1 MSRNEVNRFGE
12 MDVFVRVVD
21 MGGFSAAARTLRMT
35 PSAVSKLMAR
45 LETRLGTRLLSR
57 STRTLQLTPEGTA
70 FYESSLRILADLEE
84 AERGA
89 GATEQPA
96 GRIRLN
102 TSASY
107 GTHILTPLLPE
118 FLALYP
124 GISLNVVQTDAIV
137 DLYAERTDVAVR
149 AGPLKSS
156 SLMARKLGATRMMI
170 VASPAYLARHGTPAS
185 AAELEAHNRL
195 NFCYRRTVE
204 GWPLKEGNKLV
215 SVPVAGNLQASDG
228 EALRQLA
235 VAGVG
240 ITRLAAFT
248 VRDDLAAGRLVPVLE
263 AQNPGDLEDFHA
275 VFSGQGGYLPARV
288 RVLLDFLAER
298 GRVG

>member
-1 MSRNEVNRFGE
+1 MSRTEVNRFGE

-89 GATEQPA
+89 GAAEQPA

-124 GISLNVVQTDAIV
+124 AITLNVVQTDAIV

-149 AGPLKSS
+149 AGPLKNS
-156 SLMARKLGATRMMI
+156 SLLARKLGATRMMI
-170 VASPAYLARHGTPAS
+170 VASPDYLERHGTPENAGD
-185 AAELEAHNRL
+185 LEAHNRL

-215 SVPVAGNLQASDG
+215 TVPVAGNLQASDG
-228 EALRQLA
+228 EALRQMA

-240 ITRLAAFT
+240 MTRLSAFT
-248 VRDDLAAGRLVPVLE
+248 VREDLAAGRLVPVLE

>member
-89 GATEQPA
+89 GAAEQPA

-118 FLALYP
+118 FLARYP
-124 GISLNVVQTDAIV
+124 AITLNVVQTDAIV

-149 AGPLKSS
+149 AGPLKNS
-156 SLMARKLGATRMMI
+156 SLLARKLGATRMMI
-170 VASPAYLARHGTPAS
+170 VASPDYLKRHGTPLNAND
-185 AAELEAHNRL
+185 LEAHNRL

-204 GWPLKEGNKLV
+204 GWPLLEGNKLV
-215 SVPVAGNLQASDG
+215 SVPVSGNLLASDG
-228 EALRQLA
+228 EALRQMA

-240 ITRLAAFT
+240 MTRLSVFT
-248 VRDDLAAGRLVPVLE
+248 VREDLAAGRLVPVLE

>member
-57 STRTLQLTPEGTA
+57 STRTLQLTPEGTT

-89 GATEQPA
+89 GAAEQPA

-124 GISLNVVQTDAIV
+124 AITLNVVQTDAIV

-149 AGPLKSS
+149 AGPLKNS
-156 SLMARKLGATRMMI
+156 SLMARKLGATRMVI
-170 VASPAYLARHGTPAS
+170 VASPAYLERHGTPGNAG
-185 AAELEAHNRL
+185 ELEAHNRL
-195 NFCYRRTVE
+195 NFCYRRAVE
-204 GWPLKEGNKLV
+204 GWPLMQGNKLV
-215 SVPVAGNLQASDG
+215 TVPVAGNLLASDG
-228 EALRQLA
+228 EALRQMA

-240 ITRLAAFT
+240 ITRLAAFM
-248 VRDDLAAGRLVPVLE
+248 VRDDLATGRLVPVLE
-263 AQNPGDLEDFHA
+263 DHNPGDREDFHA

>member
-89 GATEQPA
+89 GAAEQPA

-124 GISLNVVQTDAIV
+124 GITLNVVQTDTIV

-149 AGPLKSS
+149 AGPLKNS
-156 SLMARKLGATRMMI
+156 SLLARKLGSTRMMI
-170 VASPAYLARHGTPAS
+170 VASPDYLKRHGTPDS
-185 AAELEAHNRL
+185 AGDLEAHNRL

-204 GWPLKEGNKLV
+204 GWPLLDGNKLV
-215 SVPVAGNLQASDG
+215 TVPVAGNLQASDG
-228 EALRQLA
+228 EALRQMA

-240 ITRLAAFT
+240 MTRLSVFT

-288 RVLLDFLAER
+288 RVLLDFLAEK

>member
-89 GATEQPA
+89 GAAEQPA

-124 GISLNVVQTDAIV
+124 AISLNVVQTDAIV

-156 SLMARKLGATRMMI
+156 SLMARKLGTTRMVI
-170 VASPAYLARHGTPAS
+170 VASPDYLARHGTPAS

-215 SVPVAGNLQASDG
+215 TVPVAGNLQASDG
-228 EALRQLA
+228 EALRQMA

>member
-1 MSRNEVNRFGE
+1 MLRNEVNRFGE

-35 PSAVSKLMAR
+35 PSAVSKLIAR

-57 STRTLQLTPEGTA
+57 STRNLQLTPEGST

-107 GTHILTPLLPE
+107 GTHILTPLVPE

-124 GISLNVVQTDAIV
+124 GITLNVVQTDAVV

-170 VASPAYLARHGTPAS
+170 VASPDYLARHGTPAN
-185 AAELEAHNRL
+185 AADLESHNRL

-204 GWPLKEGNKLV
+204 GWPLLEGNKLL
-215 SVPVAGNLQASDG
+215 SVPVAGNLLASDG
-228 EALRQLA
+228 EALRQMA

-240 ITRLAAFT
+240 MTRLAAFT
-248 VRDDLAAGRLVPVLE
+248 VRSDLEAVRLVPVLE
-263 AQNPGDLEDFHA
+263 DLNPGDLEDFHA

-288 RVLLDFLAER
+288 RVLLDFLGEK

>member
-1 MSRNEVNRFGE
+1 

-89 GATEQPA
+89 GAAEQPA

-124 GISLNVVQTDAIV
+124 GITLNVVQTDAIV

-149 AGPLKSS
+149 AGPLKNS

-170 VASPAYLARHGTPAS
+170 VAAPAYLARHGIPAS

-204 GWPLKEGNKLV
+204 GWPLLEGNKLV
-215 SVPVAGNLQASDG
+215 TVPVAGNLQASDG
-228 EALRQLA
+228 EALRQMA

-240 ITRLAAFT
+240 ITRLSAFT
-248 VRDDLAAGRLVPVLE
+248 VREDLTAGRLVPVLE

-275 VFSGQGGYLPARV
+275 VFSGQGGYLPA
-288 RVLLDFLAER
+288 
-298 GRVG
+298 

>member
-89 GATEQPA
+89 GAAEQPA

-149 AGPLKSS
+149 AGPLKNS
-156 SLMARKLGATRMMI
+156 SLLARKLGATRMMI
-170 VASPAYLARHGTPAS
+170 VASPAYIAREGMPAN

-204 GWPLKEGNKLV
+204 GWPLMQGNKLV
-215 SVPVAGNLQASDG
+215 TVPVAGNLQASDG
-228 EALRQLA
+228 EALRQMA

-240 ITRLAAFT
+240 MTRLSVFT
-248 VRDDLAAGRLVPVLE
+248 VREDLAAGRLVPVLE

>member
-1 MSRNEVNRFGE
+1 MSRTEVNRFGE

-89 GATEQPA
+89 GAAEQAA

-124 GISLNVVQTDAIV
+124 AITLNVVQTDAIV

-149 AGPLKSS
+149 AGPLKNS
-156 SLMARKLGATRMMI
+156 SLMARKLGTTRMVI

-185 AAELEAHNRL
+185 AVELEAHNRL

-215 SVPVAGNLQASDG
+215 TVPVAGNLQASDG
-228 EALRQLA
+228 EALRQMA

-248 VRDDLAAGRLVPVLE
+248 VHDDLAAGRLVPVLE

>member
-1 MSRNEVNRFGE
+1 MLRNEVNRFGE

-57 STRTLQLTPEGTA
+57 STRTLQLTPEGSA

-89 GATEQPA
+89 GAAEQPA

-107 GTHILTPLLPE
+107 GTHILTPLVPE

-124 GISLNVVQTDAIV
+124 GITLNVVQTDAVV

-149 AGPLKSS
+149 AGPLKNS
-156 SLMARKLGATRMMI
+156 SLMARKLGATRMVI
-170 VASPAYLARHGTPAS
+170 VASPDYLKRHGTPTNAS
-185 AAELEAHNRL
+185 ELEAHNRL
-195 NFCYRRTVE
+195 NFCYRRTIE
-204 GWPLKEGNKLV
+204 GWPLLEGNKLL
-215 SVPVAGNLQASDG
+215 SVPVAGNLLASDG
-228 EALRQLA
+228 EALRQMA

-263 AQNPGDLEDFHA
+263 DRNPGDLEDFHA

-288 RVLLDFLAER
+288 RVLLDFLADK